1 MWPEQHILLVTL
13 SLLVFAVFFDSFSII
28 FIHLSAT
35 SGTPGSVEPLG
46 SVEPWLITPEVT
58 ESEFE
63 AMGYCFIFTV

>member
-1 MWPEQHILLVTL
+1 VARTAYIASDFIVTRFR
-13 SLLVFAVFFDSFSII
+13 SIFDSFSII